1 MLPSTQ
7 SQPQPQPQPQPLPPP
22 TTSHP
27 LSLSLSLPAAL
38 LSAAASPPTD
48 PQTPTLPLTAIPAGP
63 PPPGI
68 TPNFT
73 NPPSHAYQAV
83 VVNAVFLP
91 LAVVVVV
98 VRVLSRRVF
107 LHFWGGDDSLA
118 HGLGRHIWDVS
129 LSDYISFLRLSLV
142 EAVFYVLATG
152 SMKISIILFY
162 LRVFP
167 PPSRATKVCRALI
180 AFIFCYTLAS
190 TLVNIFLCS
199 PVRKF
204 WDVTIEGGRCVD
216 RAAFYY
222 ANAGLLITT
231 DVLTLVIPIVCIIS
245 IIRLHSLYILATKP
259 DMTWHVNTATIW
271 SLLEVYLGIIL
282 GSGAALRP
290 LFLRFFPDW
299 IRGHRRSSGES
310 AASTASRD
318 WLRRWETVHRR
329 LSFSR
334 GGVGF
339 GFGHGHG
346 KGEGEGEAEGSGG
359 SGGSRGGGGGGE
371 RNLTSGAEPRGEEG
385 VELDENQNEDN
396 RDEEEVAGIS
406 PSQQIQVVSP
416 SPSPFPPSP
425 SSPSP
430 SPSPSLSPSRPGPPY
445 LPKHTPTLGRS
456 LRGQVSGL
464 FGRRMRRSELDI
476 VLGSYGGG
484 SRSRSRSAS
493 ASASGYGYGSR
504 ARGRGEGDAG
514 VEAAMRAYVF
524 GSREGSGVVGGNV
537 GGSGGGSGSG
547 FEGGGGRGEEEG
559 EVSPTTTTTT
569 RVGAG
574 TGMGTGDGDGDG
586 GGGER

>member
-1 MLPSTQ
+1 
-7 SQPQPQPQPQPLPPP
+7 
-22 TTSHP
+22 
-27 LSLSLSLPAAL
+27 
-38 LSAAASPPTD
+38 
-48 PQTPTLPLTAIPAGP
+48 
-63 PPPGI
+63 
-68 TPNFT
+68 
-73 NPPSHAYQAV
+73 
-83 VVNAVFLP
+83 
-91 LAVVVVV
+91 
-98 VRVLSRRVF
+98 
-107 LHFWGGDDSLA
+107 LA

-129 LSDYISFLRLSLV
+129 LPDYISFLRLSLV

-231 DVLTLVIPIVCIIS
+231 DVLTLVIPIPLVHKLNIPFRQKVILSGLLAMGGFVCIIS

-346 KGEGEGEAEGSGG
+346 HGKGEGEGEGEAEGSGG
-359 SGGSRGGGGGGE
+359 SRGGGGGE
-371 RNLTSGAEPRGEEG
+371 RNLTSGAEPRAEEG

-484 SRSRSRSAS
+484 SRSGSPSAS
-493 ASASGYGYGSR
+493 ASASASASGYGSR

-537 GGSGGGSGSG
+537 GGSGSG

-574 TGMGTGDGDGDG
+574 TGVGTGDGDGDG